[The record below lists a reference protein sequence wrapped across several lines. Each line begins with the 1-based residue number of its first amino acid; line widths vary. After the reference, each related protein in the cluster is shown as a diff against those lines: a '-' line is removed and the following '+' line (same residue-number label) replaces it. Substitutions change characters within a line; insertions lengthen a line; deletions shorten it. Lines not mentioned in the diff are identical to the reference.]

1 MIELL
6 LWFGVIIC
14 GIITGC
20 GLAYL
25 LVAIL
30 YMFSNQ
36 YGDTRAGFD
45 DFTGRYTLR
54 FITKQDLKE
63 NPRGKKVSN
72 KN

>member
-1 MIELL
+1 MTEIL
-6 LWFGVIIC
+6 LWLGVIIC

-45 DFTGRYTLR
+45 DFIGRYTLH

-63 NPRGKKVSN
+63 NLRGKK
-72 KN
+72 K

>member
-1 MIELL
+1 MTEIL

-30 YMFSNQ
+30 YMLSNQ
-36 YGDTRAGFD
+36 YGDTKAGFD

-54 FITKQDLKE
+54 FITKQDFKE
-63 NPRGKKVSN
+63 NPKEIKPPKR
-72 KN
+72 